1 MVNEVKIKMT
11 ADDLASGK
19 IKGVGKTAG
28 TTTEKLRGMRG
39 QFLAVG
45 AAGGAI
51 LGSLGIATKTFAQT
65 GDEIQ
70 KMSLRTS
77 ISTEAL
83 SEMRF
88 ALEQSGSSI
97 EGMEKGVRR
106 MTSFIQDGRDGL
118 TETTRALD
126 TMGVSVSDFE
136 GAKPE
141 EAFNLLT
148 TALANVEDEITQAA
162 LAQDIFGRS
171 GTALLPLLAQ
181 GADGIDALKQEAHD
195 LGIVFDQDMAD
206 SAARLIDAQNTMG
219 KSVEGLQIAFAQ
231 HLAPALSGVLE
242 TVGAA
247 IGSFSEWADNNPALA
262 QTLVVVAGLL
272 GGLLI
277 TVGLLGIGLPILA
290 TGFGFVATGIGAVT
304 GMTWGAT
311 TAFIAANAA
320 TGGIIIAIGLL
331 VTGLILMVMNWDK
344 VVRAIKIGINFMTG
358 MFEKYAN
365 TFIFLINK
373 IIDGINKVAG
383 IFGKEIDH
391 IAEVEIPKF
400 DTAVEEMEE
409 TTEEAADGIGDSMED
424 LQYDFEKTADSAEE
438 EAKRAAD
445 AWIESMEKIEDA
457 HNQKVKDH
465 LLSSKLEGELYDRKR
480 ERDNNIAKWEQEQAD
495 KAMALAMKEAE
506 AIVAASDK
514 RFEDIRVSREQ
525 DLAHDLN
532 VADVRSE
539 AGEAL
544 LDQNMEA
551 FEDIRSSVSALP
563 SVEKTSG
570 LNPLL
575 AGSGWMGEDQ
585 KKMKSVWSQDY
596 SSSVMRVLGSV
607 QATRNAAGDL
617 IAKSITGKDVVIQPV
632 NITIQGDVNNADD
645 DFENKMTQAL
655 QTAMQKGAIMQNTGG
670 LNPGDES

>member
-11 ADDLASGK
+11 ADDLASDK
-19 IKGVGKTAG
+19 IKGVGKSAG

-51 LGSLGIATKTFAQT
+51 LGALGIATKTFATT

-141 EAFNLLT
+141 QAFNLLT
-148 TALANVEDEITQAA
+148 TALAGVEDEITQAA

-181 GADGIDALKQEAHD
+181 GADGIEALKQEAHD

-231 HLAPALSGVLE
+231 HLAPALSSLME

-247 IGSFSEWADNNPALA
+247 IGGFSEWADKNPVLA
-262 QTLVVVAGLL
+262 QTIVVLAGLL

-277 TVGLLGIGLPILA
+277 TVGGLGLALPILA
-290 TGFGFVATGIGAVT
+290 TGFGFVSAGIAAVT
-304 GMTWGAT
+304 GMTWASV

-320 TGGIIIAIGLL
+320 TGGIIVAIGLL
-331 VTGLILMVMNWDK
+331 VTALILMVKNWDE
-344 VVRAIKIGINFMTG
+344 VVRAVKIGINFLLRI
-358 MFEKYAN
+358 FEEYVN
-365 TFIFLINK
+365 GWIFLINQ
-373 IIDGINKVAG
+373 IIEGVNKLAG
-383 IFGKEIDH
+383 VFGKEIDQ
-391 IAEVEIPKF
+391 IAEVELPRL
-400 DTAVEEMEE
+400 DTSIKEVEE
-409 TTEEAADGIGDSMED
+409 TTEKVADGVGDSMGD
-424 LQYDFEKTADSAEE
+424 MQYDFKKTADTAED
-438 EAKRAAD
+438 EAKRTAD
-445 AWIESMEKIEDA
+445 AWIESMQAIQDA
-457 HNQKVKDH
+457 QSQKVKDH

-480 ERDNNIAKWEQEQAD
+480 KRDNAIAKFEKEQAD
-495 KAMALAMKEAE
+495 KAMALAMEEAE
-506 AIVAASDK
+506 AIVAASNK
-514 RFEDIRVSREQ
+514 RFEQIRTVREQ

-532 VADVRSE
+532 VAGTRVD
-539 AGEAL
+539 AGTAL
-544 LDQNMEA
+544 ETENMAA
-551 FEDIRSSVSALP
+551 FEEIRKSVSTLP
-563 SVEKTSG
+563 SLKGMTQG
-570 LNPLL
+570 T
-575 AGSGWMGEDQ
+575 WMGGIGIKDTSPGTVTA
-585 KKMKSVWSQDY
+585 MN
-596 SSSVMRVLGSV
+596 VLNSLG
-607 QATRNAAGDL
+607 AAAGFNASGQL
-617 IAKSITGKDVVIQPV
+617 TATSITGKQVHVR
-632 NITIQGDVNNADD
+632 DVNVSVNVEGDMLGED
-645 DFENKMTQAL
+645 MENKITAAMQE
-655 QTAMQKGAIMQNTGG
+655 AMQKGVFTESGG
-670 LNPGDES
+670 SNPGGES

>member
-1 MVNEVKIKMT
+1 MANEVKIKMT

-19 IKGVGKTAG
+19 IKGVGKAAG

-148 TALANVEDEITQAA
+148 TALAGVEDEITQAA

-181 GADGIDALKQEAHD
+181 GVDGIEALKQEAHA

-247 IGSFSEWADNNPALA
+247 IGSFSEWADKNPVLA
-262 QTLVVVAGLL
+262 QTLVVLGGLL
-272 GGLLI
+272 GGLLV
-277 TVGLLGIGLPILA
+277 TVGLLGLGLPILA
-290 TGFGFVATGIGAVT
+290 TGFGLVSAGIAGVT
-304 GMTWGAT
+304 GMTWAAT

-331 VTGLILMVMNWDK
+331 VSALILMLMNWDK

-373 IIDGINKVAG
+373 IIDGINKVG
-383 IFGKEIDH
+383 SIFGKEIDH

-400 DTAVEEMEE
+400 DTSVKEMEE
-409 TTEEAADGIGDSMED
+409 TTEKVADGVGDSMGD
-424 LQYDFEKTADSAEE
+424 MQYDFKLTADTAEE
-438 EAKRAAD
+438 EAKRTAD
-445 AWIESMEKIEDA
+445 AWIESMQAIQDA
-457 HNQKVKDH
+457 QSQKVKDH
-465 LLSSKLEGELYDRKR
+465 LEASRLEGALFDRKR
-480 ERDNNIAKWEQEQAD
+480 KRDNKIAEHEQEQAD
-495 KAMALAMKEAE
+495 KAMALAMEEAE
-506 AIVAASDK
+506 AIVAASNK
-514 RFEDIRVSREQ
+514 RFEDIKVARER

-532 VADVRSE
+532 VAGTRVD
-539 AGEAL
+539 AGTAL
-544 LDQNMEA
+544 EEENMAA
-551 FEDIRSSVSALP
+551 FEEIRKSVSTLP
-563 SVEKTSG
+563 SLKGATGTPWRAGIGIKDTSPGTVTAMNVLNSLGAAAGFVDGKLTATSVTGKQVHVRDVNVSVNVEG
-570 LNPLL
+570 DML
-575 AGSGWMGEDQ
+575 GEDMET
-585 KKMKSVWSQDY
+585 KITNAMQD
-596 SSSVMRVLGSV
+596 
-607 QATRNAAGDL
+607 AA
-617 IAKSITGKDVVIQPV
+617 
-632 NITIQGDVNNADD
+632 
-645 DFENKMTQAL
+645 
-655 QTAMQKGAIMQNTGG
+655 QKGAFMGM
-670 LNPGDES
+670 NPGGES